1 MFGLGDSVS
10 YSENYGDATGELHD
24 VFENLGCKMCGYTS
38 PEGYLHEESKA
49 IRGDSFCGLLLD
61 AVNEEELT
69 EERVKKWVAKLLAE
83 GFLESSGGSA
93 AQTVVAPP
101 SPQVEL
107 AATEVFDDP
116 VLAQELIEEVKNTRS
131 GYIAHY
137 NPRTDKTMWISTDGK
152 TSYVT
157 AGAPG
162 YE

>member
-69 EERVKKWVAKLLAE
+69 EERVKNCTVTIFMRRLRYSMFVE
-83 GFLESSGGSA
+83 GLVSFCSTLE
-93 AQTVVAPP
+93 
-101 SPQVEL
+101 
-107 AATEVFDDP
+107 
-116 VLAQELIEEVKNTRS
+116 
-131 GYIAHY
+131 
-137 NPRTDKTMWISTDGK
+137 PRLNI
-152 TSYVT
+152 
-157 AGAPG
+157 
-162 YE
+162 